1 MILSGSS
8 AYKYTYTVLDS
19 RASQS
24 LARLKKMFWASSSK
38 QFLSLPLAQIE
49 NW

>member
-8 AYKYTYTVLDS
+8 GYKYTYTVLDS

-24 LARLKKMFWASSSK
+24 LARLKKMFWASK
-38 QFLSLPLAQIE
+38 QFLSLALAQIE